1 MPSFQRQFTTS
12 GHNPFRGKG
21 KGPFMRDVILLKGPD
36 INSILRQ
43 EKRVY
48 CEKNKDKTLG
58 LSGKRNVQFIDAYQH
73 QRS

>member
-1 MPSFQRQFTTS
+1 
-12 GHNPFRGKG
+12 
-21 KGPFMRDVILLKGPD
+21 MRDVILVTGPD
-36 INSILRQ
+36 INSVLRQ

-58 LSGKRNVQFIDAYQH
+58 LSGKRNVQFIDGYQH